1 MNKHGNAKQ
10 IAIADIKMIQHL
22 TGAGFSYVKTQKE
35 GRF

>member
-1 MNKHGNAKQ
+1 MNKRRNAKQ
-10 IAIADIKMIQHL
+10 IAIAYNKIIQHL